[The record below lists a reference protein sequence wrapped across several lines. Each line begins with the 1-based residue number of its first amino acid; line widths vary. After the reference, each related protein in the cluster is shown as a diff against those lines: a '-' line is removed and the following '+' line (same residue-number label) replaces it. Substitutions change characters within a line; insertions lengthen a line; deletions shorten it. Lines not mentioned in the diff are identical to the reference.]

1 MVFIFRGCVSF
12 FFCFFQVYFCELYP
26 ARARGMGAGI
36 VSAVGTLAS
45 TSSPIYLGYLRRN
58 GINVMSFF
66 VLFAII
72 AIGNL
77 FLLTETKGAPLK
89 EEIEEIE
96 LEKEKRRSHI
106 SFKTSKIKPRSQI
119 TDELTKKSSISKE

>member
-1 MVFIFRGCVSF
+1 
-12 FFCFFQVYFCELYP
+12 
-26 ARARGMGAGI
+26 MGAGI

-45 TSSPIYLGYLRRN
+45 TSSPIYLDYLRRN

-96 LEKEKRRSHI
+96 MEKEKRRSQI
-106 SFKTSKIKPRSQI
+106 SFKQSRIKPRSQI
-119 TDELTKKSSISKE
+119 SDDPTKKSSLSKE